1 MALRC
6 LMKNPQSNTWPL
18 LVLVYT
24 MGMNTKTKKETKYH
38 YFFQYNRG
46 NYFEISRGLEKR
58 YSRMFVGSGMMLDN
72 KTFDLH
78 FYCTA
83 KEYKRI
89 VACARRRYG
98 YIRKIVRMTKQEFN
112 KD

>member
-1 MALRC
+1 MA
-6 LMKNPQSNTWPL
+6 
-18 LVLVYT
+18 T
-24 MGMNTKTKKETKYH
+24 MTKTKKPAKYH
-38 YFFQYNRG
+38 YYFQYNRG

-58 YSRMFVGSGMMLDN
+58 YRKQFYGSGMLIGDVV
-72 KTFDLH
+72 FDLH

-98 YIRKIVRMTKQEFN
+98 KIKSITRYTEQELYG
-112 KD
+112 D

>member
-1 MALRC
+1 M
-6 LMKNPQSNTWPL
+6 T
-18 LVLVYT
+18 
-24 MGMNTKTKKETKYH
+24 TKTKKETKYH

-46 NYFEISRGLEKR
+46 NYFQISRGLEKR
-58 YSRMFVGSGMMLDN
+58 YSKMFVGSGTMLG
-72 KTFDLH
+72 TAPGSVGFDLH

-98 YIRKIVRMTKQEFN
+98 YIRKITRMTKQEYN